1 MASPN
6 FFCLPPPLGKTPIY
20 FYVVAAADEPLG
32 GAGQYGMLV
41 RQDAISQECFTADQ
55 RAHEFTF
62 DDAFHTWENFPGS
75 LLS

>member
-41 RQDAISQECFTADQ
+41 RQDAISPGV
-55 RAHEFTF
+55 
-62 DDAFHTWENFPGS
+62 FHR
-75 LLS
+75 